1 MRRGVW
7 NFEILYRFCKILILI
22 YIWFVYVV
30 EERDLGL
37 GGESVVVFN
46 CLELKGCWVILLG
59 EGYVFCRYINFMF

>member
-1 MRRGVW
+1 MKRGVW

-46 CLELKGCWVILLG
+46 CLELKGCWVIL
-59 EGYVFCRYINFMF
+59 